1 MKHFLLFFFFVS
13 MSFASIAKIS
23 TVVGEASVLR
33 GEQKIIANVG
43 LDIYEKDVINTS
55 SNSKLQLIFK
65 DNTVITLGK
74 NSALDVSE
82 YLYDINTPKNSKA
95 NLNFFKGAFKA
106 ITGNIGKIN
115 KEKFKL
121 RTKSSTIGIRGTVI
135 LANQTTIACLSGEI
149 SVDAQNQQV
158 IVPQN
163 QMTIIQDDG
172 SLSKPVVYNQETL
185 NNLSNQLEPENN
197 NSSEKKEESNIT
209 TSTNNSTSDDT
220 TDNQSETTKDSSLS
234 NTGTSSENLETL
246 DNQADTTENSSSS
259 LSNKVDEVIEDSTK
273 TEVEAKDE
281 TISFDLSGKALGA
294 YMESQTSD
302 ARTNGFNY
310 QDETDTDGT
319 IGDFTAKRVDSKISF
334 NETLTK
340 ILPNTENTTFSK
352 ELEKTFTLG
361 TPKDGG
367 YTGHSNITDNS
378 NPISF
383 TYTTNSGTINGNY
396 NVQADNMGEVFA
408 FYYDGD
414 VFDVLQGQG
423 EYNELIVFGKKGSVE
438 NEDKTKI
445 YVYKDFASM
454 SFKKNSSNHY
464 TETKLDTST
473 VGFEYYNSHL
483 KSLTHL
489 NKSYYLNGAQE
500 FIVGNNEKVKS
511 YRNKYNFTYSSSTN
525 LSSYITASNSAEL
538 NFLGSDIQALNYSL
552 SNSETTNTYGNS
564 TSSTTTTGQTNGISF
579 LQKDKI
585 VDAKISGSSTLKGY
599 ITADTYG
606 TSSFDTHMRKA
617 SNNLSLNVNAQ
628 TGNITGSG
636 SVDNKVGDVDN
647 TVSMSFNGE
656 VASNTS
662 YYIND
667 DIFGVMAKK
676 GDSTYKAGNDE
687 YDLDDNTGYLIAVPD
702 GAIVKNEFKIFD
714 TNDNPLTSDDDSSW
728 GYWTAKFSD
737 GSTSGSQFFVSPFA
751 TWVAGVE
758 TPTSVVDQVLNAN
771 SNTRYTF
778 EGAVIGS
785 VLNGNNGTLESI
797 ILDGSTTNKV
807 TLNFDLGAGDNSLSS
822 GVMNFSSKNTQW
834 NMNINRSSEISN
846 TGFKANLSGTDIS
859 GNLEGKFYGS
869 DSIKS
874 VGGSFNS
881 SLTQNPGADDSVTH
895 KAQGVFKAIKK

>member
-1 MKHFLLFFFFVS
+1 MRHVLLFFFFVTI
-13 MSFASIAKIS
+13 SFASIAKVS
-23 TVVGEASVLR
+23 TVVGEATVQR

-43 LDIYEKDVINTS
+43 LDIFEKDIINTS

-65 DNTVITLGK
+65 DNTIITLGK
-74 NSALDVSE
+74 NSALDVNE
-82 YLYDINTPKNSKA
+82 YLYDTKTPKNSKA

-135 LANQTTIACLSGEI
+135 LANQTAIACLSGEI
-149 SVDAQNQQV
+149 SVTSQNRQV

-172 SLSKPVVYNQETL
+172 TLSKPVEYNQETL
-185 NNLSNQLEPENN
+185 NELSNQLEPDANNSSDENKDDNLNTANN
-197 NSSEKKEESNIT
+197 NSKNE
-209 TSTNNSTSDDT
+209 
-220 TDNQSETTKDSSLS
+220 DSSLTNS
-234 NTGTSSENLETL
+234 GTSNENLDSL
-246 DNQADTTENSSSS
+246 DNSNDSTDNDSSSIS
-259 LSNKVDEVIEDSTK
+259 KKVEDVIEDSTN
-273 TEVEAKDE
+273 TEVETKDE

-294 YMESQTSD
+294 YVERQTSD
-302 ARTNGFNY
+302 ARVNSFNY

-319 IGDFTAKRVDSKISF
+319 VGDFTAKREDSKISF
-334 NETLTK
+334 DETLTK
-340 ILPNTENTTFSK
+340 VSPNSENTTLSK
-352 ELEKTFTLG
+352 KVEKTFTLG

-367 YTGHSNITDNS
+367 YTGHSDISDNS

-383 TYTTNSGTINGNY
+383 SYTTNSGTLSGNY
-396 NVQADNMGEVFA
+396 KVEADNMGEVFA

-414 VFDVLQGQG
+414 VFDVSEGQG
-423 EYNELIVFGKKGSVE
+423 EYNELIVFGKKGSVD

-464 TETKLDTST
+464 TETKLDTSAM
-473 VGFEYYNSHL
+473 GFQYYNSHL
-483 KSLTHL
+483 KSFTSLYK
-489 NKSYYLNGAQE
+489 NFYANGAQE
-500 FIVGNNEKVKS
+500 FIIGNNEKVKS
-511 YRNKYNFTYSSSTN
+511 YRNKYNFTYSSSNTN
-525 LSSYITASNSAEL
+525 LNSYISASNNANL

-564 TSSTTTTGQTNGISF
+564 LGSSTTSGQTNGISF

-585 VDAKISGSSTLKGY
+585 VDAKTSGTSNLKGY
-599 ITADTYG
+599 INADTYG
-606 TSSFDTHMRKA
+606 TSSYDIHMRKA
-617 SNNLSLNVNAQ
+617 SNNLSLDLNAQ
-628 TGNITGSG
+628 TGKITGTA
-636 SVDNKVGDVDN
+636 SVNNSEGDVDN
-647 TVSMSFNGE
+647 QISMSFDGE
-656 VASNTS
+656 IASDTS

-687 YDLDDNTGYLIAVPD
+687 YDLNDNTGYLIAVPD
-702 GAIVKNEFKIFD
+702 GKIVDNEFKVFD
-714 TNDNPLTSDDDSSW
+714 SNDNPLTSDDDSSW

-737 GSTSGSQFFVSPFA
+737 GSSSGSQFFVSPFA

-758 TPTSVVDQVLNAN
+758 TPTSVVDDVLNAS

-785 VLNGNNGTLESI
+785 VLNGSNGTIESI
-797 ILDGSTTNKV
+797 ILDGSTANKV
-807 TLNFDLGAGDNSLSS
+807 TLNFDLGAGDNALTS

-834 NMNINRSSEISN
+834 NMNINSSTNVSN
-846 TGFKANLSGTDIS
+846 TGFSSSLSGTNIT

-881 SLTQNPGADDSVTH
+881 SLTQNSGANDIITH
-895 KAQGVFKAIKK
+895 KAQGVFKALKK